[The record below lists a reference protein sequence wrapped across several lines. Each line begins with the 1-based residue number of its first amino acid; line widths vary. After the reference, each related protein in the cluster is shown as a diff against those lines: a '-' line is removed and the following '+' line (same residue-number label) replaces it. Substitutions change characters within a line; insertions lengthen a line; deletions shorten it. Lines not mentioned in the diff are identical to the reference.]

1 MSSSFVYTPQINYRN
16 SPYLAPYY
24 NQAYSP
30 FIPELSLSNSPYTRA
45 PSLPPSPNLGYIPL
59 GSPYSTNQVPF
70 PGSSDPGV
78 YPPDPWTRDRRPS
91 WHGDGPATSA
101 TTAWLNSPLQGYQR
115 QQTRSF
121 GANPFSQPAGMDG
134 YWPTATSSY
143 SPYNAPQPLMPP
155 QITMHPW
162 LNAEM
167 PRSDFIFNLS
177 TPQFAPMRY
186 LGNNQSILLT
196 SEELGQPATHP
207 PIYQLHMQCDLIP
220 NWPITLQY
228 NPNPYRSAN
237 TYPTVAPPI
246 TLGDVLSGIHNSLQL
261 GITQYDWAAL
271 SVEQERAVSKA
282 YTRRCKAMA
291 STTMIRNEGVKRVDF
306 LLGKVWFRGLA
317 RVGEGLENLK
327 LIVS

>member
-1 MSSSFVYTPQINYRN
+1 MTSSFVYTPQVNYRN

-30 FIPELSLSNSPYTRA
+30 FIPELSLSNSPYARA
-45 PSLPPSPNLGYIPL
+45 PSLPPSPNPGYIPL

-70 PGSSDPGV
+70 PGSSPDPGV

-101 TTAWLNSPLQGYQR
+101 TTAWLNNPLQGYQR

-121 GANPFSQPAGMDG
+121 GANPFSQPAGLDG
-134 YWPTATSSY
+134 YWPAASSY
-143 SPYNAPQPLMPP
+143 SPYTAPPPPLMP

-186 LGNNQSILLT
+186 VGNNQSILLT
-196 SEELGQPATHP
+196 NDELGQPATHP
-207 PIYQLHMQCDLIP
+207 PIYQLHMQCDHIP

-246 TLGDVLSGIHNSLQL
+246 TLGDVLSGIHNSLHL

-271 SVEQERAVSKA
+271 SLEQERAVSKA
-282 YTRRCKAMA
+282 YTKRCKAMA

>member
-1 MSSSFVYTPQINYRN
+1 MTSSFVYTPQINYRN

-24 NQAYSP
+24 HQAYSP

-45 PSLPPSPNLGYIPL
+45 PSLPPSPNPGYIPL
-59 GSPYSTNQVPF
+59 AASLSSNQVPF
-70 PGSSDPGV
+70 PGSPDLGV

-91 WHGDGPATSA
+91 WHGDGPATNA
-101 TTAWLNSPLQGYQR
+101 TTAWLNNPLHGYHRQR
-115 QQTRSF
+115 TRSF
-121 GANPFSQPAGMDG
+121 GADPFSQPAGLDG
-134 YWPTATSSY
+134 YWPAASSY
-143 SPYNAPQPLMPP
+143 SPYVAPPPLLP

-186 LGNNQSILLT
+186 IGNNQSILLT
-196 SEELGQPATHP
+196 TEELSQPATHP
-207 PIYQLHMQCDLIP
+207 PIYQLQMQCDLIP
-220 NWPITLQY
+220 NWPISLQY

-237 TYPTVAPPI
+237 TYSTVAPPI
-246 TLGDVLSGIHNSLQL
+246 TLGDVLSGIHNSLHL
-261 GITQYDWAAL
+261 GITQYDWASL
-271 SVEQERAVSKA
+271 SLEQERAVSRA
-282 YTRRCKAMA
+282 YTKRCKAMA

-317 RVGEGLENLK
+317 RVGEGLETLK

>member
-1 MSSSFVYTPQINYRN
+1 MTSSFVYTPQVDYRN
-16 SPYLAPYY
+16 SPYLAPFYH
-24 NQAYSP
+24 QAYSP
-30 FIPELSLSNSPYTRA
+30 FIPELSLSNSPYARA
-45 PSLPPSPNLGYIPL
+45 PSLPPSPNPGYI
-59 GSPYSTNQVPF
+59 PF
-70 PGSSDPGV
+70 PGSPDPQV
-78 YPPDPWTRDRRPS
+78 YPPDPWTRERRPS
-91 WHGDGPATSA
+91 WQGDGPATRA

-121 GANPFSQPAGMDG
+121 GANPFSQPPGLDG
-134 YWPTATSSY
+134 YWPAASSY
-143 SPYNAPQPLMPP
+143 SPYIAPPPLLP
-155 QITMHPW
+155 QITIHPW

-186 LGNNQSILLT
+186 IGNNQSILLT
-196 SEELGQPATHP
+196 NEELAQPATHP

-220 NWPITLQY
+220 NWPISLQY

-237 TYPTVAPPI
+237 TYSTVAPPI
-246 TLGDVLSGIHNSLQL
+246 TLGDVLSGIHNSLQM

-271 SVEQERAVSKA
+271 SLEQERAVSRA
-282 YTRRCKAMA
+282 YTKRCKAMA

>member
-1 MSSSFVYTPQINYRN
+1 MTSSFVYTPQVNYRN
-16 SPYLAPYY
+16 SPYLGPYY
-24 NQAYSP
+24 HQAYSP
-30 FIPELSLSNSPYTRA
+30 FIPELSLSNSPYARNA
-45 PSLPPSPNLGYIPL
+45 SLPPSPNPGYIPL
-59 GSPYSTNQVPF
+59 GSPYNTNQVPF
-70 PGSSDPGV
+70 PGSPDQGV
-78 YPPDPWTRDRRPS
+78 YAPNPWTRDRRPS
-91 WHGDGPATSA
+91 WHGDGPATNA
-101 TTAWLNSPLQGYQR
+101 TTAWLNSPLEGYQR
-115 QQTRSF
+115 QQARSF
-121 GANPFSQPAGMDG
+121 GANPFPQPVGMAG
-134 YWPTATSSY
+134 YWPAAASSY
-143 SPYNAPQPLMPP
+143 SPYVAPPPLMP

-186 LGNNQSILLT
+186 VGNNQSILLT
-196 SEELGQPATHP
+196 NEELGQPATHP

-220 NWPITLQY
+220 HWPIALQY

-237 TYPTVAPPI
+237 TYSNVAPPI

-282 YTRRCKAMA
+282 YTKRCKAMA

-327 LIVS
+327 LIVM